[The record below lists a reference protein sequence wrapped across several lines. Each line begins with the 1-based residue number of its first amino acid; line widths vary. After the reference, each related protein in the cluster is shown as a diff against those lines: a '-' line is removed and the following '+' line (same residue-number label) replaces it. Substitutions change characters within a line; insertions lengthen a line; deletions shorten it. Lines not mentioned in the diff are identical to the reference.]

1 MKKQVLKDCV
11 YKTRVEKHEEVKRVI
26 LNYIED
32 APFLAKN
39 SYIDNISKFD
49 WPDGGDSER
58 PWVKYFLP
66 HFEKVVNELCE
77 CIGVS
82 RIRSLDAIWYQ
93 QYVENSSHGWHI
105 HDGQFTGV
113 YYLELPKSSPKTEFI
128 HPFSNNIDRVR
139 AKEGDVIF
147 FPSHVIHRAPTNN
160 KERKT
165 IISYNFNLLDRITK
179 DNLEN
184 IVYK

>member
-1 MKKQVLKDCV
+1 MKKRVLKDCI

-105 HDGQFTGV
+105 HDGQFTSVLFGTTQ
-113 YYLELPKSSPKTEFI
+113 EFSENDSFI
-128 HPFSNNIDRVR
+128 HFQ
-139 AKEGDVIF
+139 
-147 FPSHVIHRAPTNN
+147 
-160 KERKT
+160 
-165 IISYNFNLLDRITK
+165 ITLIG
-179 DNLEN
+179 LEQKK
-184 IVYK
+184 VM

>member
-1 MKKQVLKDCV
+1 MPQKLLNSIRNVIAIHSC
-11 YKTRVEKHEEVKRVI
+11 KRHI
-26 LNYIED
+26 RNKRI
-32 APFLAKN
+32 
-39 SYIDNISKFD
+39 SYS
-49 WPDGGDSER
+49 
-58 PWVKYFLP
+58 
-66 HFEKVVNELCE
+66 
-77 CIGVS
+77 IGVS